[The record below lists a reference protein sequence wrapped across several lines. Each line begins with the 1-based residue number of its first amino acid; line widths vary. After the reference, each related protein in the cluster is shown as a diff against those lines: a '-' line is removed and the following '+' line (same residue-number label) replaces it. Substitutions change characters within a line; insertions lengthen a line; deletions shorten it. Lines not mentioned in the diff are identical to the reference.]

1 MDKKE
6 MIYNMYKDSV
16 IVSKKFK
23 NMLKEKYG
31 FNAVEADDLFVRIN
45 NYQIKKYGGR
55 LDVDTQIGLTKEEL
69 KHINKM
75 ARQREN
81 SRKYR

>member
-6 MIYNMYKDSV
+6 IIFNMYKDNV

-23 NMLKEKYG
+23 DEMKEKY
-31 FNAVEADDLFVRIN
+31 NLNVREADDLFVKIN

-55 LDVDTQIGLTKEEL
+55 LEFNNSELTKEEM
-69 KHINKM
+69 IYQNKL
-75 ARQREN
+75 AKQREN

>member
-1 MDKKE
+1 MDKNE
-6 MIYNMYKDSV
+6 MIFNLYKDNV

-23 NMLKEKYG
+23 DEMKEKYG
-31 FNAVEADDLFVRIN
+31 FSAWEADDMFVRIN

-55 LDVDTQIGLTKEEL
+55 LEFNSHTGLTKEEL
-69 KHINKM
+69 KYQNRLAK
-75 ARQREN
+75 QREN

>member
-6 MIYNMYKDSV
+6 IIFNMYKDNV

-23 NMLKEKYG
+23 DEMKEKY
-31 FNAVEADDLFVRIN
+31 NLNVREADDLFVKIN

-55 LDVDTQIGLTKEEL
+55 LEFNNSELTKEEM
-69 KHINKM
+69 IYQNKL
-75 ARQREN
+75 AKQRVN